1 MPYMKLRSI
10 ELEVPDAEGAVRF
23 LSSVWGLMDA
33 GSRKGVWFLR
43 GTGPLPYV
51 ISLAKADVRAVAAV
65 TFSGERLEI
74 EQARSRASRAG
85 ARVGPMRSFDEP
97 GAGEGFVLEG
107 PEGQVFR
114 LVCEKDRVERLQ
126 ADRDRPLQVTHVVLN
141 TRDREGS
148 TRFLI
153 EALGFR
159 LSDRTSFM
167 NFIRCDDVH
176 HAIAYAESGISS
188 LNHVAFEMKDF
199 DAVMR
204 GIGRLKDAGIE
215 PVWGPGRHGPGN
227 NVFAYFVTPFG
238 ATVEYTAEVERID
251 DDYKVGGPEDWKWP
265 PNRMDHW
272 GVSVRDTAALSEAE
286 KQFTFRRPVL

>member
-1 MPYMKLRSI
+1 MKLRSI

-33 GSRKGVWFLR
+33 GARKGVSFLR

-51 ISLAKADVRAVAAV
+51 ISLASADVRAVAAV
-65 TFSGERLEI
+65 TFSGEPLEI
-74 EQARSRASRAG
+74 EQARSRALRAG
-85 ARVGPMRSFDEP
+85 ARVGPMQSFDEP
-97 GAGEGFVLEG
+97 GAGEGFFLEG

-114 LVCEKDRVERLQ
+114 LLYEKDRVERLP

-141 TRDREGS
+141 TRDREAS

-167 NFIRCDDVH
+167 NFVRCDDVH

-215 PVWGPGRHGPGN
+215 PAWGPGRHGPGN

-238 ATVEYTAEVERID
+238 ATVEYTTEVERIGD
-251 DDYKVGGPEDWKWP
+251 NYKVGGPEDWKWP
-265 PNRMDHW
+265 PKRIDHW
-272 GVSVRDTAALSEAE
+272 GVSARDTAALSEAE